1 MSFTKPYTKSAPESA
16 LPPPGTA
23 LLSLAGAG
31 VSLLCAL
38 VGMGGSLLGVALL
51 AGYIPSRRAI
61 GTAAAVGLPLAATGA
76 AGYMAP
82 GHSQTCGS
90 ACLGYVYL
98 PAVLVTSLAAVAAA
112 PLGATRAHRG
122 PALWLKRA
130 FALSLAIVIADLVLK
145 LLQSASTIA
154 SRLRS
159 GLLDPME
166 CA

>member
-1 MSFTKPYTKSAPESA
+1 MPFTKPYTKSAPESA
-16 LPPPGTA
+16 LPLPGTA
-23 LLSLAGAG
+23 LLSLA
-31 VSLLCAL
+31 
-38 VGMGGSLLGVALL
+38 
-51 AGYIPSRRAI
+51 
-61 GTAAAVGLPLAATGA
+61 GTAAAVGLPLAATGS

-166 CA
+166 SA